1 MTLAKHIG
9 PWLIRHPAAMRWALR
24 GYGLARGTIVS
35 FGDDAITIGKRGHS
49 IRLNPRFPAYVRDIV
64 DEFDLYFDAVRDEGN
79 DVDYSTPREH
89 RLTGW
94 DLFPSL
100 VPGLPEPM
108 QTINQYVAL
117 TGMKPGQHVLDLGAY
132 AGITGCAFME
142 VVGPSGQ
149 VVSVEADPVNLSC
162 ARENIDRYASL
173 RGYGPRLLEGAV
185 WSETGTI
192 EFSAESSLGSA
203 VTSVLTRAT
212 GKGTAV
218 PCFTLSDIVARTGLA
233 SVDIIKADIEGS
245 EYWAFSD
252 AGFFSKHHPTLIF
265 EPALNSIRETNLE
278 AITELLRGHGYSVTL
293 HEQVGSRLPLVVCA

>member
-1 MTLAKHIG
+1 MTFMTHIG

-24 GYGLARGTIVS
+24 GYALARGTTLS
-35 FGDDAITIGKRGHS
+35 FGADAITIRKRDLS

-64 DEFDLYFDAVRDEGN
+64 DEFDLYFQAVRDEGN
-79 DVDYSTPREH
+79 DIDFSAPREH

-94 DLFPSL
+94 ELFPSL

-108 QTINQYVAL
+108 QTIIQYVAL
-117 TGMKPGQHVLDLGAY
+117 AGMKSGQSVLDLGAY

-162 ARENIDRYASL
+162 ARENIARYASL
-173 RGYGPRLLEGAV
+173 RGYCPLLLEGAV

-203 VTSVLTRAT
+203 VTSVLTRAN
-212 GKGTAV
+212 GKGIEV
-218 PCFTLSDIVARTGLA
+218 PCFTLSDIMATTGLA
-233 SVDIIKADIEGS
+233 NVDIIKADIEGA

-252 AGFFSKHHPTLIF
+252 GEFFSKHHPTLIF

-293 HEQVGSRLPLVVCA
+293 HQQVGSRLPLVVCA